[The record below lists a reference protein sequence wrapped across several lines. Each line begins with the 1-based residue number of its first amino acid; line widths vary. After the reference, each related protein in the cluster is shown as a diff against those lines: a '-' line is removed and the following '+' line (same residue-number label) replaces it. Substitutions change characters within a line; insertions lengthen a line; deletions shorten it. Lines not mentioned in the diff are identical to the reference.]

1 MFEAVC
7 IIRPKYHL
15 FGHIHDAYGIETS
28 EHTAFVN
35 ATLMDE
41 NYRLK
46 NMSFVFDI

>member
-15 FGHIHDAYGIETS
+15 FEHIHDADGIETS